1 MNERMER
8 LYAPLGIRADIVAA
22 HAQVWQ
28 NLARPG
34 NWLTGAER
42 VAIMAE
48 TRAAWSCPLCQ
59 ERKRALSPYGVDGE
73 HLTASSLDPAR
84 TDAVHRIVTDPG
96 RLSRRLLDDLTG
108 QGVSDSEY
116 VELLGTALFTLS
128 IDTFHR
134 TLGLELLLLPEP
146 LPGEPRRE
154 RPSDLEEI
162 GAWVPVLALR
172 SPLTRELFKGAV
184 RVSNVARGLTLN
196 PHLSRDQVMLVQAQ
210 YVPLSEVSSVAESSR
225 AINRA
230 QIELIASRVS
240 ALNQCFY

>member
-1 MNERMER
+1 M
-8 LYAPLGIRADIVAA
+8 
-22 HAQVWQ
+22 AQVGEFSFI
-28 NLARPG
+28 LAEEAR
-34 NWLTGAER
+34 
-42 VAIMAE
+42 
-48 TRAAWSCPLCQ
+48 
-59 ERKRALSPYGVDGE
+59 E
-73 HLTASSLDPAR
+73 HLHEVLHDRVRIEHARLEHLPAGER
-84 TDAVHRIVTDPG
+84 
-96 RLSRRLLDDLTG
+96 
-108 QGVSDSEY
+108 E
-116 VELLGTALFTLS
+116 E
-128 IDTFHR
+128 
-134 TLGLELLLLPEP
+134 

-162 GAWVPVLALR
+162 GAWVPVLALG